1 MKDLFSQ
8 PLFSESI
15 KQIQELLH
23 DAQKEITGIRPPI
36 EAKKKCYQ
44 ELMNEFNQIRGI
56 PLYYPYIGSARG
68 HGPFVE
74 LLDGSIKYD
83 FIGGIGVHFM
93 GHSHPL
99 MIEAALKAALS
110 NTIMQGNLQQNNDS
124 LELMRLLQKTSGMD
138 HVYLTS
144 SGAMA
149 NENALK
155 MAFQK
160 HFPATRILAFEHCF
174 TGRTLT
180 LSQITDKA
188 AYREG
193 LPPNLPVD
201 YVPFFDPE
209 DVNSAQKAL
218 KVLKKHLA
226 RYPKQ
231 HAVMIIE
238 LVQGESGFYPG
249 NREFFISI
257 MKVLREHNIAIL
269 IDEVQTFGRTPSLF
283 AFHYFGL
290 QEYVDLLTIGKV
302 GQVCATFFQKE
313 YCPKIGLIS
322 QTFTSSTSAI
332 QASNALLQHLING
345 NYYGKEGKI
354 EEYHHYFVEKLKQ
367 IPQIKGP
374 YGIGAMIAFTPY
386 EGDSQAV
393 KDLALRLFDAGVIVF
408 IAGREKTRIRMLL
421 PIGAITK
428 EDIDNVIDILKRTL

>member
-1 MKDLFSQ
+1 MKDLFSH
-8 PLFSESI
+8 PHFSESLKHI
-15 KQIQELLH
+15 LELLH
-23 DAQKEITGIRPPI
+23 EQQKEITGVRAPI
-36 EAKKKCYQ
+36 EAKKQDYQ
-44 ELMNEFNQIRGI
+44 ELIEEFNQTRGI
-56 PLYYPYIGSARG
+56 PLYYPYIGSGIGR
-68 HGPFVE
+68 GPFVE

-83 FIGGIGVHFM
+83 FIGGIGVHFL

-110 NTIMQGNLQQNNDS
+110 NTIMQGNLQQNRDS
-124 LELMRLLQKTSGMD
+124 FELMRLLKKASGMD
-138 HVYLTS
+138 HIYLTT

-155 MAFQK
+155 LAFQK
-160 HFPATRILAFEHCF
+160 HYPSTRILAFEHCF
-174 TGRTLT
+174 TGRTLA

-193 LPPNLPVD
+193 LPSNLSVD
-201 YVPFFDPE
+201 YIPFFNPE
-209 DVNSAQKAL
+209 NPHSTEEAL
-218 KVLKKHLA
+218 IVLKKHLA

-238 LVQGESGFYPG
+238 LVQGESGFYAG
-249 NREFFISI
+249 SREFFISV
-257 MKVLREHNIAIL
+257 MKVLKENKIAIL
-269 IDEVQTFGRTPSLF
+269 IDEVQTFARTPSLF

-290 QEYVDLLTIGKV
+290 QEYADLLTIGKV

-313 YCPKIGLIS
+313 YNPKVGLIS

-332 QASNALLQHLING
+332 EASYALLQHLING
-345 NYYGKEGKI
+345 NYYGNEGKI

-374 YGIGAMIAFTPY
+374 YGIGAMVAFTPY
-386 EGDSQAV
+386 EGDPQAV

-408 IAGREKTRIRMLL
+408 IAGREKIRIRMLL
-421 PIGAITK
+421 PMGVISK
-428 EDIDNVIDILKRTL
+428 EDIDNVVDILKKVL